1 MAAAGN
7 DHLRTGDVSERPPI
21 EDDPAVQVRSPSDAR
36 AVAVATVAL
45 LLVSLV
51 ALASGGSPWHAGGRQ
66 DVPAG
71 IVSALAAVAG
81 ALLVG
86 SLLLAWVG
94 TPSVEKRR
102 RRRRVEAKDLEGLGA
117 SLSTAGRTAAV
128 VIGAIGLFLLL
139 VLPFLVPN
147 TETPP
152 GAPAGNA
159 RAPERRSVSA
169 PTGDPTSISAQTWL
183 VVCAAAAV
191 LLVAFMIRRRRAQR
205 GSVPQ
210 SRRP

>member
-51 ALASGGSPWHAGGRQ
+51 ALASGGSPWHAGGRH

-71 IVSALAAVAG
+71 LVSAFAAVAG

-86 SLLLAWVG
+86 SLLLVWVG

-102 RRRRVEAKDLEGLGA
+102 RRRRRLDAKDLEGIGA
-117 SLSTAGRTAAV
+117 SLSTAGRAAAIVVGASHAGSTRWLRTLATLADAELDSELPGVIVVGAV
-128 VIGAIGLFLLL
+128 VELATQLANDYAPSSAIGEQ
-139 VLPFLVPN
+139 LP
-147 TETPP
+147 
-152 GAPAGNA
+152 
-159 RAPERRSVSA
+159 
-169 PTGDPTSISAQTWL
+169 
-183 VVCAAAAV
+183 
-191 LLVAFMIRRRRAQR
+191 
-205 GSVPQ
+205 
-210 SRRP
+210 